1 MLSVVSSY
9 LILLFDEVCLTA
21 VAAQQFET
29 LEALAAIN
37 YDLQLTFTV
46 CICRYHSVIILLLA
60 NTFKV
65 FGKNW

>member
-29 LEALAAIN
+29 LEALGAIN
-37 YDLQLTFTV
+37 YDL
-46 CICRYHSVIILLLA
+46 
-60 NTFKV
+60 
-65 FGKNW
+65 